1 MDFKEALYGIGPI
14 HWMYSFTIIMK
25 NKFFVYLIGKY
36 LFFLKSLLEHFVG
49 LINIQNKLQKSLR
62 WRKFLMA

>member
-1 MDFKEALYGIGPI
+1 MDFKEALFGIGPI

-49 LINIQNKLQKSLR
+49 LINKLQKSLE
-62 WRKFLMA
+62 KILNGITEF